1 MLNNPVTALVCA
13 LAMAVLAW
21 PASAQFADGDRT
33 LEHAGTQATITQQLA
48 KDTLLVALNINRE
61 QSLGNL
67 EVSRAQ
73 FDRVLEGL
81 RDGDPMLGLSRAANG
96 AFLEEIDRAH
106 VLWRQM
112 DLELRA
118 GLADGAFTPDQV
130 VRITDFSTPLLN
142 AMHAAAELYVKENLQ
157 GQLTSML
164 VVAADMSGRQRTL
177 VERMTKELLLIAYGL
192 NADMH
197 RALLRES
204 ETRYAET
211 LNGLMNGDIDLRLLP
226 APTPAISDELAGVE
240 RIWLADL
247 QPIVGSAIDGVTVER
262 SVIGR
267 LPEINALLFEDWSRI
282 ITLYQRL

>member
-1 MLNNPVTALVCA
+1 MLNNPVTTLVCA

-21 PASAQFADGDRT
+21 PAAAQLADGDRT
-33 LEHAGTQATITQQLA
+33 LEHTGAQATITQQLA

-81 RDGDPMLGLSRAANG
+81 RNGDPMLGLSRASSG
-96 AFLEEIDRAH
+96 EFLAEIDRAH
-106 VLWRQM
+106 ELWRQM
-112 DLELRA
+112 DLEIRA
-118 GLADGAFTPDQV
+118 GLAGGEFTPDQV
-130 VRITDFSTPLLN
+130 VRITDFSTPLLD
-142 AMHAAAELYVKENLQ
+142 AMQEAAELYARENLQ

-164 VVAADMSGRQRTL
+164 VVAADLSGRQRTL
-177 VERMTKELLLIAYGL
+177 VERMTKELLMIVYGL

-204 ETRYAET
+204 ETLYAET
-211 LNGLMNGDIDLRLLP
+211 LNGLMNGDIDLLLLP
-226 APTPAISDELAGVE
+226 APTPAIKDELAGVE

-247 QPIVGSAIDGVTVER
+247 QPIVGMAIDGDTVER
-262 SVIGR
+262 GAIGR
-267 LPEINALLFEDWSRI
+267 LPEINDQLFQDWSRI
-282 ITLYQRL
+282 IALYQRL